1 MSGWR
6 AGRGRLIALVG
17 LVLVTRAA
25 AFSAPAPDP
34 PLRLVL
40 FVSVDQMRF
49 DYLTRFESLFQ
60 GGLRTLLEEG
70 AVFVNASY
78 RHAGTETGPGHAVLL
93 SGRNGSHPGTVAN
106 EGYDALSRGNVNVVD
121 DPAHAPMG
129 GIGRGTSAVR
139 VHPRWRS
146 AWDEARKPDRFFG
159 RKWPRLL
166 ADEAVYERMAG
177 ADAGPGEHDGVDNV
191 FPHGMRGRPPES
203 IFYHDLRRTPFADE
217 LTLE

>member
-93 SGRNGSHPGTVAN
+93 SGRNGSHSGIVAN
-106 EGYDALSRGNVNVVD
+106 EWYDSLSRANVNVVD
-121 DPAHAPMG
+121 DPAHAPLG
-129 GIGRGTSAVR
+129 GIGRGASPASFIGFTVGDVLKKASPRSRVVAVSLKDRSAVLTG
-139 VHPRWRS
+139 
-146 AWDEARKPDRFFG
+146 G
-159 RKWPRLL
+159 RRANAAYWFEP
-166 ADEAVYERMAG
+166 V
-177 ADAGPGEHDGVDNV
+177 
-191 FPHGMRGRPPES
+191 
-203 IFYHDLRRTPFADE
+203 
-217 LTLE
+217 